1 MPQGSCIYIYV
12 KAKVSNKTHPTKSTS
27 RHHKNVQ
34 IIQEKHK
41 PVFCRVR
48 ALNPVDT
55 QNSLPFPVLS
65 TSEHSMSVLPTLVF
79 ASMLPVLEFP
89 MLAMLELASMMHT
102 TIPHVGGTI
111 PHVVG
116 TM

>member
-1 MPQGSCIYIYV
+1 
-12 KAKVSNKTHPTKSTS
+12 
-27 RHHKNVQ
+27 
-34 IIQEKHK
+34 
-41 PVFCRVR
+41 
-48 ALNPVDT
+48 
-55 QNSLPFPVLS
+55 
-65 TSEHSMSVLPTLVF
+65 MSVLPTLVF